1 MSFKRRVRP
10 LIATSGYLKEKTI
23 PDTAHEKHGHTFL
36 KPYNNTIVS
45 VAMRTDKAFKNVLV
59 HVGNQLAYLRVKK
72 GYPTIKSFAQKYD
85 LPEIQYW
92 RIERGKANIT
102 LKSLSRILNI
112 HRLTLNEFFCMI
124 NEEKA
129 AA

>member
-1 MSFKRRVRP
+1 
-10 LIATSGYLKEKTI
+10 
-23 PDTAHEKHGHTFL
+23 
-36 KPYNNTIVS
+36 
-45 VAMRTDKAFKNVLV
+45 MRTDKAFKNILAE
-59 HVGNQLAYLRVKK
+59 VGNQLALLRVKK

-112 HRLTLNEFFCMI
+112 HRLTLHDFFCML

>member
-1 MSFKRRVRP
+1 
-10 LIATSGYLKEKTI
+10 
-23 PDTAHEKHGHTFL
+23 
-36 KPYNNTIVS
+36 
-45 VAMRTDKAFKNVLV
+45 MRTDKAFKNILA
-59 HVGNQLAYLRVKK
+59 HVGNQLADLRVKK

-112 HRLTLNEFFCMI
+112 HRLSLHDFFCML